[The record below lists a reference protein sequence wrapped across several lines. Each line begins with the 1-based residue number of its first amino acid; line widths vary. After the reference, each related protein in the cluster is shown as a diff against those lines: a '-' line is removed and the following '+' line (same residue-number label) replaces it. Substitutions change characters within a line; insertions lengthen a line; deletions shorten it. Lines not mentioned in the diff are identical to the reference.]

1 MKPSSYYSLEEALM
15 LKEPNNIL
23 TQVLVNF
30 VVNLK
35 PATRNLRYSCGS
47 TVWCES
53 WSDLTLFP
61 WR

>member
-1 MKPSSYYSLEEALM
+1 MKLSSLYSLEEALM

-35 PATRNLRYSCGS
+35 PATRNLRYSRGLAVQCA
-47 TVWCES
+47 S
-53 WSDLTLFP
+53 WSDLTLFL